1 MTDVRTQ
8 LIAHIRFRL
17 AATGRNPLR
26 RPSWSTV
33 VAMAMLLPGLPMSA
47 SAQDPSPEQRTSTR
61 ALERELQRRPQG
73 VTVPAEITK
82 RGAELVL
89 QTADAAVP
97 VANSDFLGQQVR
109 QLPVEAVVSQGPDE
123 SVNLVD
129 VKLQATKRWES
140 QSTGQ
145 RRRFG
150 SVDTAQ
156 RQLSAAA
163 DTALRADSTEADLR
177 QLKQA
182 VDATQ
187 EQVLLAYKAIPSAQ
201 RSEQRILVEQHG
213 ELRRAQKSLYGLSR
227 DDRYPPQA
235 YERIY
240 ANSHGT
246 FALRVKGADKP
257 RCSAVLIG
265 ESLGLTN
272 NHCILEELPGELEA
286 VFDYEDDLDG
296 NHLTSQVFPIGDIRL
311 SSEEERDNL
320 DFVLLRL
327 DANAEGKLPGSVYP
341 VQCLSLANVRRD
353 DPLYVIG
360 FPLGEPRTVHDNTF
374 VYFPYQVNEDE
385 YAELEMLVRLE
396 FDSVEAESQSYIN
409 GKLKEFTDSYRKV
422 TGADGA
428 TGYEYVSVRF
438 DNQPTIGA
446 DSDTYRGNSGSPVFS
461 RRSHAVIGLLF
472 DGQEDLSQ
480 PWQPGW
486 RSHEAILPIT
496 RIVERLD
503 IADPAWRSDPKVC
516 IRPAT

>member
-1 MTDVRTQ
+1 MALLT
-8 LIAHIRFRL
+8 L
-17 AATGRNPLR
+17 PL
-26 RPSWSTV
+26 P
-33 VAMAMLLPGLPMSA
+33 LPA
-47 SAQDPSPEQRTSTR
+47 FAQDPSPEQRTSTR

-82 RGAELVL
+82 RGGDLVL

-97 VANSDFLGQQVR
+97 VANSEFLGQQVR
-109 QLPVEAVVSQGPDE
+109 QLPVEAVVSQGPDD

-140 QSTGQ
+140 LPAGQ

-150 SVDTAQ
+150 NVDTAQ
-156 RQLSAAA
+156 RKLSAAA
-163 DTALRADSTEADLR
+163 DTALKPDSTEADLR

-182 VDATQ
+182 VDDTR
-187 EQVLLAYKAIPSAQ
+187 EQVLLAYKAIPSTQ

-213 ELRRAQKSLYGLSR
+213 ELRRAEKSLYGFNR

-240 ANSHGT
+240 ANSHGA

-265 ESLGLTN
+265 EALGLTN

-296 NHLTSQVFPIGDIRL
+296 NHLTSQVFPIGAVRL
-311 SSEEERDNL
+311 TAEEDRDNL

-327 DANAEGKLPGSVYP
+327 EANADGKLPGSVYP
-341 VQCLSLANVRRD
+341 VQCLSMAHVRRD

-374 VYFPYQVNEDE
+374 VYFPYRVSENE
-385 YAELEMLVRLE
+385 YAELEMLVRQE
-396 FDSVEAESQSYIN
+396 FDSLQAEEQSYID
-409 GKLKEFTDSYRKV
+409 GKLKEFTDSYRKMSD
-422 TGADGA
+422 AAGA
-428 TGYEYVSVRF
+428 THYEYISVRF
-438 DNQPTIGA
+438 ANQPTIGA
-446 DSDTYRGNSGSPVFS
+446 DSDTYHGNSGSPVYS

-480 PWQPGW
+480 PWEPGW

-496 RIVERLD
+496 RVVERLD
-503 IADPAWRSDPKVC
+503 VAEPTWRADPKVC
-516 IRPAT
+516 IRPAS